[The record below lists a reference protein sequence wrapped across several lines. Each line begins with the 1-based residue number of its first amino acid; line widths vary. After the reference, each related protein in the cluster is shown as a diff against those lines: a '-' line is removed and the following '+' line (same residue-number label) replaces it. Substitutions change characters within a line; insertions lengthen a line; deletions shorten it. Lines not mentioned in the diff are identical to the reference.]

1 MDLNYSRIEKIVGTF
16 VLCILILLI
25 STVVI
30 IGRGKDWF
38 KKYVTYYTTFE
49 ESYNLEVNA
58 AVKLFKTEIG
68 KVKEITLVGDRVK
81 VKLAV
86 FEEFS
91 SRIRGDSY
99 ATVESPTLI
108 GSEYVAIRPGSTE
121 FSPIPKGG
129 IIPSK
134 AKRSISDFLAEFE
147 VEKTVKMVVGAAQ
160 DFSALVRLINDPNGP
175 ILTTLDNLKK
185 TTAHIEVIS
194 RDIKDGKGT
203 AGGLIKSRALLES
216 IQTDIDKVGSILDHI
231 DKAAEKTPGAM
242 AQVQDNLTSFKAIGD
257 GVTESVIR
265 IQKILE
271 DVEAVVATLNI
282 ILINIKKGSADIPQI
297 TQSAKGS
304 IEEIRTEVDNIDKV
318 VQSLQQNFLIR
329 PNLPPEPEGKNID
342 AGLRQ

>member
-1 MDLNYSRIEKIVGTF
+1 MDLNYSRIEKIVGAF
-16 VLCILILLI
+16 VICIAILLI

-81 VKLAV
+81 VKVAV

-108 GSEYVAIRPGSTE
+108 GSEYVSIRPGSAE
-121 FSPIPKGG
+121 FPQIPKQG

-160 DFSALVRLINDPNGP
+160 DLSALVRLINDPNGP

-185 TTAHIEVIS
+185 TTAHIEVIF

-203 AGGLIKSRALLES
+203 AGGLIKSRVLLES
-216 IQTDIDKVGSILDHI
+216 IQADIDKVGSILDHI
-231 DKAAEKTPGAM
+231 DKAAEKTPEAM
-242 AQVQDNLTSFKAIGD
+242 AQVQDNLTSFKEIGD

-271 DVEAVVATLNI
+271 DIEAVVATFNI
-282 ILINIKKGSADIPQI
+282 ILINIKKGSEDIPQI

-304 IEEIRTEVDNIDKV
+304 IEEIRAEVDNIDKV

-329 PNLPPEPEGKNID
+329 LNLPPEPEGKNID

>member
-1 MDLNYSRIEKIVGTF
+1 MDLNYSRTDKIVGTF
-16 VLCILILLI
+16 VICIAILLL

-58 AVKLFKTEIG
+58 AVKLFKTDIG
-68 KVKEITLVGDRVK
+68 KVKEITLVGNRVK

-91 SRIRGDSY
+91 SRIRSDSY

-108 GSEYVAIRPGSTE
+108 GSEYVSIRPGSTE
-121 FSPIPKGG
+121 FPQIPKGG

-134 AKRSISDFLAEFE
+134 AKRSITDLITEFE

-160 DFSALVRLINDPNGP
+160 DLSALIRLINDPQGP
-175 ILTTLDNLKK
+175 ILKTLDNLKK
-185 TTAHIEVIS
+185 ATAHIERIT

-203 AGGLIKSRALLES
+203 AGGLVKSRALLES
-216 IQTDIDKVGSILDHI
+216 IHYNIDKMGSILDNI
-231 DKAAEKTPGAM
+231 DKAAEKSPGAM
-242 AQVQDNLTSFKAIGD
+242 DRVQDNIASIKKIGD
-257 GVTESVIR
+257 GVTESVAR
-265 IQKILE
+265 IQKILG
-271 DVEAVVATLNI
+271 DVEEVVATLNI
-282 ILINIKKGSADIPQI
+282 ILVNIKKGSEDIPQI
-297 TQSAKGS
+297 TQSAKGG
-304 IEEIRTEVDNIDKV
+304 IQEIREEVDNIDKV

-329 PNLPPEPEGKNID
+329 SNLPPEPEGKNID

>member
-1 MDLNYSRIEKIVGTF
+1 MDLNYSRTDKIVGTF
-16 VLCILILLI
+16 VICITILLL

-58 AVKLFKTEIG
+58 AVKLFKTDIG
-68 KVKEITLVGDRVK
+68 KVKEITLVGNRVK

-91 SRIRGDSY
+91 SRIRSDSY

-108 GSEYVAIRPGSTE
+108 GSEYVSIRPGSTE
-121 FSPIPKGG
+121 FSQIPKGG

-134 AKRSISDFLAEFE
+134 AKRSITDLITEFE

-160 DFSALVRLINDPNGP
+160 DLSALVRLINDPQGP
-175 ILTTLDNLKK
+175 ILKTLDNLEKA
-185 TTAHIEVIS
+185 TAHIERIT

-216 IQTDIDKVGSILDHI
+216 IHYNIDKMGGILDNI
-231 DKAAEKTPGAM
+231 DKAAEKTPGTM
-242 AQVQDNLTSFKAIGD
+242 DRVKDNLTSIKKIGD
-257 GVTESVIR
+257 GVTENVAR
-265 IQKILE
+265 IQKNLG
-271 DVEAVVATLNI
+271 DVEEVVATLNI
-282 ILINIKKGSADIPQI
+282 ILVNIKKGSEDIPQI
-297 TQSAKGS
+297 TQSAKGG
-304 IEEIRTEVDNIDKV
+304 IQEIREEVDNIDKV

>member
-1 MDLNYSRIEKIVGTF
+1 MDLNYSRTDKIVGTF
-16 VLCILILLI
+16 VICIAILLL

-58 AVKLFKTEIG
+58 AVKLFKTDIG
-68 KVKEITLVGDRVK
+68 KVKEITLVGNRVK

-91 SRIRGDSY
+91 SRIRSDSY

-108 GSEYVAIRPGSTE
+108 GSEYVSIRPGSTE
-121 FSPIPKGG
+121 FPQIPKGG

-134 AKRSISDFLAEFE
+134 AKRSITDLITEFE

-160 DFSALVRLINDPNGP
+160 DLSALIRLINDPQGP
-175 ILTTLDNLKK
+175 ILKTLDNLKK
-185 TTAHIEVIS
+185 ATAHIERIT

-203 AGGLIKSRALLES
+203 AGGLVKSRALLES
-216 IQTDIDKVGSILDHI
+216 IHYNIDKMGSILDNI
-231 DKAAEKTPGAM
+231 DKAAEKSPGAM
-242 AQVQDNLTSFKAIGD
+242 DQVQDNIASIKKIGD
-257 GVTESVIR
+257 GVTESVAR
-265 IQKILE
+265 IQKILG
-271 DVEAVVATLNI
+271 DVEEVVATLNI
-282 ILINIKKGSADIPQI
+282 ILVNIKKGSEDIPQI
-297 TQSAKGS
+297 TQSAKGG
-304 IEEIRTEVDNIDKV
+304 ILEIREEVDNIDKV

-329 PNLPPEPEGKNID
+329 SNLPPEPEGKNID

>member
-1 MDLNYSRIEKIVGTF
+1 MDLNYSRTDKIVGTF
-16 VLCILILLI
+16 VICIAILLL

-38 KKYVTYYTTFE
+38 KKYVTYYTTFG

-58 AVKLFKTEIG
+58 AVKLFKTDIG
-68 KVKEITLVGDRVK
+68 KVKEITLSGDRVK

-91 SRIRGDSY
+91 SRIRSDSY

-108 GSEYVAIRPGSTE
+108 GSEYVSIRPGSTE
-121 FSPIPKGG
+121 FHQIPKGG

-134 AKRSISDFLAEFE
+134 AKRSIADFLTEFE
-147 VEKTVKMVVGAAQ
+147 IENTVKMVVEAAQ
-160 DFSALVRLINDPNGP
+160 DLSALVRLINDPQGP

-185 TTAHIEVIS
+185 TTTHIERIT

-203 AGGLIKSRALLES
+203 AGGLIKSRKLLES
-216 IQTDIDKVGSILDHI
+216 IHDNLDKVGSILDNI

-242 AQVQDNLTSFKAIGD
+242 VQVQDNLNSIKEIGD
-257 GVTESVIR
+257 GVTESVVR
-265 IQKILE
+265 IQKILG
-271 DVEAVVATLNI
+271 DVEEVVATLNI
-282 ILINIKKGSADIPQI
+282 ILTNIEKGSEDIPQI
-297 TQSAKGS
+297 TQSVKGS
-304 IEEIRTEVDNIDKV
+304 IQEIRVEVDNIDKV